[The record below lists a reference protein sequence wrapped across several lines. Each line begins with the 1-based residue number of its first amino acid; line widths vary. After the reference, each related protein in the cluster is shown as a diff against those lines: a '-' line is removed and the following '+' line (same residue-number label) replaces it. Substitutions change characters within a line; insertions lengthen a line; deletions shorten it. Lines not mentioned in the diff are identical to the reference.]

1 MKDIIIR
8 NHTEASCTT
17 VANLFIDE
25 YMPQANG
32 TYVKVY
38 LLILRD
44 LCADSV
50 NISVSNIAD
59 RLWLTENDVLRSF
72 KYWESMGL
80 IAISLDSEGHIR
92 ELTLKNPAKKTAG
105 TSISL
110 VTPAADSSVHS
121 DKYTRTYTTPE
132 IAGVARNEEFS
143 FIATIVEKYMEQPL
157 SPSDVELIVY
167 LFDNLK
173 FSQELIFHLYDY
185 CISRGKKSHTYIQKV
200 AIDWDKHGVDTVDK
214 AKAHTAGFEAQYMDV
229 MRAFGISKAPAPA
242 QKEYIDS
249 WLMMGFG
256 SELIKEACN
265 RTILAINE
273 PSFKYANGILEKWHK
288 AGVTSS
294 EDLNVLDKK
303 HENTTLHTK
312 KKSSRTAPNSF
323 NGYEQ
328 RTYSN
333 EDFKTLEHLLNK

>member
-1 MKDIIIR
+1 MSNIIIR
-8 NHTEASCTT
+8 NHTESSCTT

-44 LCADSV
+44 LCADNT

-80 IAISLDSEGHIR
+80 IGIKLDSEGHIR
-92 ELTLKNPAKKTAG
+92 ELTLKNPARKNTGA
-105 TSISL
+105 SISL
-110 VTPAADSSVHS
+110 VTPDAESIQPS
-121 DKYTRTYTTPE
+121 DRYTRTYTTSE
-132 IAGVARNEEFS
+132 IAGVAKNEEFS
-143 FIATIVEKYMEQPL
+143 FVATIIEKYMEQPL

-185 CISRGKKSHTYIQKV
+185 CISHGKKSHTYIQKV

-214 AKAHTAGFEAQYMDV
+214 AKAHTAGFEAEYMDV

-249 WLMMGFG
+249 WFMMGFDK
-256 SELIKEACN
+256 ELIKEACN
-265 RTILAINE
+265 RTILTINE

-288 AGVTSS
+288 AGVTNS
-294 EDLNVLDKK
+294 EALNSLDKE
-303 HENTTLHTK
+303 HETKASQAK
-312 KKSSRTAPNSF
+312 KKSSKASSNSF
-323 NGYEQ
+323 NSYEQ
-328 RTYSN
+328 RPYSN
-333 EDFKTLEHLLNK
+333 DDFRALEQLLNK